1 VKYFNFFATPLLL
14 MTLMLQGCG
23 AVRTGPCS
31 KTHNFELVSLTMHRD
46 PLPEARKIDQWRA
59 IIRSDSSQICQTT
72 VSIAEAESKQLITPE
87 TKTDLSL
94 GANPILL
101 YSLDDY
107 RLSGKEVC
115 FEVNVA
121 IDGEKTP
128 LDGARKFCAR
138 TIDRGLWSM
147 R

>member
-1 VKYFNFFATPLLL
+1 MKYFNFFATPLLL
-14 MTLMLQGCG
+14 MASILQSCG

-31 KTHNFELVSLTMHRD
+31 KTLNLELVSLAMYRD

-59 IIRSDSSQICQTT
+59 IIRSDSSAICQTT
-72 VSIAEAESKQLITPE
+72 VSIAEAESKQLITHE

-94 GANPILL
+94 GANQILL

-115 FEVNVA
+115 FEVNVS

-128 LDGARKFCAR
+128 LDAARQFCAR

>member
-1 VKYFNFFATPLLL
+1 VKYLNFFVAPLLL
-14 MTLMLQGCG
+14 MALILQSCA

-31 KTHNFELVSLTMHRD
+31 KTLNLELVSLTMHRD

-59 IIRSDSSQICQTT
+59 IIRSDSSQICQTSI
-72 VSIAEAESKQLITPE
+72 SIAEAESKELITHE
-87 TKTDLSL
+87 TTADLSL
-94 GANPILL
+94 GTNQILL
-101 YSLDDY
+101 HSLDDY

-121 IDGEKTP
+121 IDGQKTP
-128 LDGARKFCAR
+128 LDATRRFCAR